1 MDKDVFKYASVLP
14 DKFLLKNK
22 ETKYI
27 FRDIASK
34 KIPEKWSKRR
44 KCGFPV
50 PFFKW
55 LREEKFYQK
64 VKDVFTMDYVSEF
77 FDQEYINELLD
88 KHYEGIQNNGRKIY
102 NIYCFLIWY
111 QEYFIKN

>member
-1 MDKDVFKYASVLP
+1 MNGPYSSY
-14 DKFLLKNK
+14 LLLIKNK

-50 PFFKW
+50 PFSKW

-64 VKDVFTMDYVSEF
+64 VKEAFTMDFVSEF
-77 FDQEYINELLD
+77 FDKEYINELLD
-88 KHYEGIQNNGRKIY
+88 KHYQNIENNGRKIY